1 MGDSNNSKVDYWRT
15 PEKLMLIEC
24 WARDDYS
31 IKDITEKMG
40 ITQKTF
46 IEWRK
51 QYKEIDEALRAGKEE
66 TDYRVENA
74 LLKSAVGYKVTETKT
89 IISPPD
95 KDGNR
100 KFKIEKIEKE
110 IPPNPTSALAWLN
123 NRKPDLWKRN
133 RDNFINDK
141 SDSNITVNIIRH
153 DNKDNEEWDV
163 NTNTS
168 NKTVKNKKQKSE
180 AKKVKSVKYNN
191 EELEWLNEED

>member
-1 MGDSNNSKVDYWRT
+1 MGDSKNSKVDYWRT
-15 PEKLMLIEC
+15 PEKLALIEC

-51 QYKEIDEALRAGKEE
+51 QYKEIDEALKAGKEE

-74 LLKSAVGYKVTETKT
+74 LLKSAVGYKTTETKT

-100 KFKIEKIEKE
+100 KIKIEKIEKE

-133 RDNFINDK
+133 RDNFATDK
-141 SDSNITVNIIRH
+141 NDSNITVNIIRH

-163 NTNTS
+163 NASTDI
-168 NKTVKNKKQKSE
+168 KTVKNGKRKSE
-180 AKKVKSVKYNN
+180 SKKVKYNK
-191 EELEWLNEED
+191 EDLEWLNEED